1 MPRLV
6 YQQTLPIGLAEAW
19 NFFSNPVNL
28 AKITP
33 SHLDFR
39 ILFNDAAENVYPGC
53 IIKYKISPVAGIPIT
68 WITEITHVEPL
79 RYFIDV
85 QLSGPYKIWH
95 HQHHFKETR
104 NGTEMTDL
112 VTYKAGYGILGTLAQ
127 QLFVNRMVSNIFR
140 HREKTLAKIL

>member
-1 MPRLV
+1 M
-6 YQQTLPIGLAEAW
+6 
-19 NFFSNPVNL
+19 
-28 AKITP
+28 
-33 SHLDFR
+33 
-39 ILFNDAAENVYPGC
+39 
-53 IIKYKISPVAGIPIT
+53 
-68 WITEITHVEPL
+68 EPL

-85 QLSGPYKIWH
+85 QLSEPYKIWH